1 MVCYPI
7 SKAIDKLPIRINS
20 CLEVSVRKNKIIGI
34 LLLIF
39 TVYTI
44 VGMVI
49 KNNAYWAIYN
59 YVTIIFSVLS
69 GIVLLKEK

>member
-1 MVCYPI
+1 M
-7 SKAIDKLPIRINS
+7 
-20 CLEVSVRKNKIIGI
+20 RKNKIIGI